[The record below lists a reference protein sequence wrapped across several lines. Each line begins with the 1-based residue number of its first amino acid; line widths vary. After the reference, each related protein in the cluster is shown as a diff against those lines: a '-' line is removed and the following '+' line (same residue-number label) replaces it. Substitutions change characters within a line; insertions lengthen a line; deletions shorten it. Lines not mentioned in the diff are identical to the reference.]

1 MKTTLPLPVATL
13 TVALAFGATAQPRE
27 STPVP
32 QDRIVT
38 AEASRTAPGNNKNAE
53 DVEFLLDALR
63 TSLAEVR
70 MGELATQR
78 GSDARVRDYGAK
90 IRSDHTA
97 EAAEIKRMLEP
108 LSVTI
113 PEEPSAEAEL
123 HHAALSRLSGE
134 QFDAA
139 FIDAMIASHEAALE
153 EYGAQT
159 HANPDRALAELASSG
174 VTMLREHLA
183 AAQALR

>member
-1 MKTTLPLPVATL
+1 MKTTLPIATL
-13 TVALAFGATAQPRE
+13 TAALAFGAAAQRE

-38 AEASRTAPGNNKNAE
+38 AEASPASPGNDKSAE

-78 GSDARVRDYGAK
+78 GSDMRVREYGAK
-90 IRSDHTA
+90 LRSDHTTQ
-97 EAAEIKRMLEP
+97 AAELERLLQP
-108 LSVTI
+108 LAVTI
-113 PEEPSAEAEL
+113 PTEPSTEAQS
-123 HHAALSRLSGE
+123 HHAALARLSGE

-139 FIDAMIASHEAALE
+139 FLDAMITSHREALE

-159 HANPDRALAELASSG
+159 HANPDRALGDFASKS
-174 VTMLREHLA
+174 VAMLRGHLA
-183 AAQALR
+183 TAESLN